1 MDVQRQI
8 PVDMG
13 GMGEVEVMDT
23 ETDSED
29 GDEDEEVE
37 VEMVTTTH
45 YNEYIPDAVR
55 LSLIEVEA

>member
-1 MDVQRQI
+1 
-8 PVDMG
+8 MG